1 MTLHWHKTALLDPG
15 AFGDYEHAM
24 LTTLAPGNA
33 RLGFTQLRP
42 CALIGAF
49 DDPNRSLRRSY
60 VDGRLP
66 IVRRGTGGGSLYLD
80 PGTTLMVAAI
90 PRQLLPDHSLTAV
103 IATIGETMASALR
116 SLDIDGTFTAPNDIG
131 DDGRKIGAVFALF
144 ADDIILV
151 EAALLFSVDI
161 ETLLKVLKLPLEKL
175 SAAGL
180 LAAGQRF
187 APIGGDNPTAVA
199 ARVYPAI
206 ADALATRLGL
216 GASLAAPPA
225 VDTQP
230 LPTIVSGPP
239 PGMSAFLK
247 TDGGVL
253 YLDVTLADGI
263 VRDARF
269 TGGIQCAHAT
279 DLADLA
285 SAVVGAAVTDLESA
299 VRAAAP
305 LDALGFGS
313 SDLGYLARLCAER
326 HLLGTRLGL
335 PADAERVTLFSPHR
349 DQGFAELLANTEVL
363 LLPYCA
369 KPAWCKWRVRDGC
382 PECGHCAV
390 GEAYRL
396 GRQRD
401 LQVITITR
409 YEHLAMVLAEMKAN
423 GVRAFLGVCC
433 TEFFLKRDYAFI
445 EAGLGAV
452 FIDIG
457 GDTCYAL
464 RAEESAYQGQFTA
477 EATLDAQLL
486 ERVLMLR
493 DQGRP

>member
-15 AFGDYEHAM
+15 ALDDYERTM
-24 LTTLAPGNA
+24 LAALSPGEA
-33 RLGFTQLRP
+33 RLGFVHLQP

-60 VDGRLP
+60 VDGRLA
-66 IVRRGTGGGSLYLD
+66 IVRRRTGGGSLYVD

-90 PRQLLPDHSLTAV
+90 PRQLLPKHSLTEV
-103 IATIGETMASALR
+103 IATIGETMTAALR
-116 SLDIDGTFTAPNDIG
+116 GLDIDVAFTAPNDIG
-131 DDGRKIGAVFALF
+131 DDGRKTGAVFAVF
-144 ADDIILV
+144 AGDVILV
-151 EAALLFSVDI
+151 EAALLLSVDI

-180 LAAGQRF
+180 LAAGRRF
-187 APIGGDNPTAVA
+187 APIGGNNPTAVA

-206 ADALATRLGL
+206 VEALATRLGL
-216 GASLAAPPA
+216 GAAIAASP
-225 VDTQP
+225 VVGTRP
-230 LPTIVSGPP
+230 LPTLLGAPS
-239 PGMSAFLK
+239 PGISAFLK
-247 TDGGVL
+247 TEGGVL
-253 YLDVTLADGI
+253 YLDVTLDGQV
-263 VRDARF
+263 VRDAHF

-279 DLADLA
+279 DLIDLGSAVAGTAVADL
-285 SAVVGAAVTDLESA
+285 EEA

-305 LDALGFGS
+305 LDALGFGA

-326 HLLGTRLGL
+326 HLLGTQLGL
-335 PADAERVTLFSPHR
+335 PADAERVTLFSPRR

-369 KPAWCKWRVRDGC
+369 KPAWCKWRTRDGC

-390 GEAYRL
+390 GEAYRM
-396 GRQRD
+396 GRERD
-401 LQVITITR
+401 LRVVTITR
-409 YEHLAMVLAEMKAN
+409 YEHLSMVLAEMKAN

-445 EAGLGAV
+445 EAGIGAV

-493 DQGRP
+493 D